1 MNNNNRIFL
10 LFLLTISM
18 LILSCSKQKDYN
30 ADNNFLAYYNTF
42 YSAKQN
48 FDNAVEIIPSGMFR
62 CVGFHAQNYAWK
74 PFNGF
79 ENQEHIQTGFKQ
91 SEGKQFPIN
100 IGNYN
105 IMADQM
111 LRTPHLK

>member
-42 YSAKQN
+42 YSAKKN
-48 FDNAVEIIPSGMFR
+48 FDNAVDVVDIITLINLVLYS
-62 CVGFHAQNYAWK
+62 
-74 PFNGF
+74 
-79 ENQEHIQTGFKQ
+79 ENDFLQEADLNEDGIL
-91 SEGKQFPIN
+91 SIVDIILLVN
-100 IGNYN
+100 IILDN
-105 IMADQM
+105 
-111 LRTPHLK
+111 